1 MKILFD
7 FRCGLCCFSS
17 GVSGQTTLTMQRDSL
32 HAGAGGAG
40 VDQESP
46 AQVCSPRGLQGGD
59 TRPPGPLRPLSARLP
74 SLLHFR
80 TLFEFVPFRRR
91 GPHAS
96 GSWQRRLQASAE
108 LAVDHIRLRSGP
120 WAGSLLESKG
130 RRHLSSEPKELGFFG
145 LKRTA
150 EEQASTGIPE
160 PHPPHAGLVESGGRR
175 RSPYCLRMWTQRP

>member
-1 MKILFD
+1 MLLQLRRFGAD
-7 FRCGLCCFSS
+7 DLDDAERQSPCGGRRRWGGPGVTGT
-17 GVSGQTTLTMQRDSL
+17 GVSPSRSARRRHPGR
-32 HAGAGGAG
+32 
-40 VDQESP
+40 
-46 AQVCSPRGLQGGD
+46 RGL
-59 TRPPGPLRPLSARLP
+59 GPLRPLSARLP

-80 TLFEFVPFRRR
+80 TLFEFVPSRRR

-130 RRHLSSEPKELGFFG
+130 RRHLFSEPKELGFFG

-150 EEQASTGIPE
+150 EEQASAGIPE